1 MVEIRKTKIMEN
13 IVITLEKIEEINTP
27 DVLYNTR
34 LKRLEVYP
42 RDVDINTIDFDYIRK
57 NCFRLK
63 VIDNN

>member
-1 MVEIRKTKIMEN
+1 MNCKIEN
-13 IVITLEKIEEINTP
+13 IVITLEKVEEIDTS
-27 DVLYNTR
+27 DVLYNPR

-42 RDVDINTIDFDYIRK
+42 RDVDVNTFDFVYIQK